1 VTFRDLL
8 GKFFGF
14 SDGNELTWGKYR
26 VPGWLTNYHFMAVG
40 TTGSGKTTLLR
51 ILLRGNM
58 ARPGGL
64 LGRLAKGDE
73 DTRLVIYDPKVEWIT
88 DIADA
93 GLADRRLIFHPFDAR
108 SVGWDLAADFTTY
121 ADAEVLANL
130 LISRNDGPNAFFY
143 NAANTLLKEL
153 IWAFIIL
160 KKTKG
165 QWWEFRDVL
174 NACRNVNDIEA
185 ILTAAGLKTGAVA
198 DFLTQDK
205 EARSVRMTITVE
217 NGAYGS
223 IAAAWH
229 TAKRKVS
236 LRDFVDSKDVLIL
249 GASKAYRDALATI
262 NRLVLRRLSSLV
274 FEHPKAHRNRR
285 CWFVIDE
292 MPSLGFVPFLEE
304 LATEGRGKGAPLVV
318 GFQHKDHVHD
328 LYRGKAS
335 SLLDQFWT
343 AAFFNVQSQEMARWV
358 SERFPP
364 CYDPDPQRP
373 WDLRESPSVYP
384 GQVMRLKP
392 ANEVRGFECIIK
404 APTDVI
410 PGPKL
415 IKVTPAEVL
424 PEPARPAAGDLKR
437 AAFIPRD
444 PDQTTLTEWD
454 KYERK
459 KFGLPET
466 PAPGAELRLGRLVT
480 PADVWTDIEHL
491 VRG

>member
-1 VTFRDLL
+1 
-8 GKFFGF
+8 
-14 SDGNELTWGKYR
+14 
-26 VPGWLTNYHFMAVG
+26 
-40 TTGSGKTTLLR
+40 
-51 ILLRGNM
+51 
-58 ARPGGL
+58 
-64 LGRLAKGDE
+64 
-73 DTRLVIYDPKVEWIT
+73 
-88 DIADA
+88 
-93 GLADRRLIFHPFDAR
+93 
-108 SVGWDLAADFTTY
+108 
-121 ADAEVLANL
+121 
-130 LISRNDGPNAFFY
+130 
-143 NAANTLLKEL
+143 
-153 IWAFIIL
+153 
-160 KKTKG
+160 
-165 QWWEFRDVL
+165 
-174 NACRNVNDIEA
+174 
-185 ILTAAGLKTGAVA
+185 
-198 DFLTQDK
+198 
-205 EARSVRMTITVE
+205 
-217 NGAYGS
+217 
-223 IAAAWH
+223 
-229 TAKRKVS
+229 
-236 LRDFVDSKDVLIL
+236 
-249 GASKAYRDALATI
+249 
-262 NRLVLRRLSSLV
+262 
-274 FEHPKAHRNRR
+274 
-285 CWFVIDE
+285 
-292 MPSLGFVPFLEE
+292 
-304 LATEGRGKGAPLVV
+304 
-318 GFQHKDHVHD
+318 
-328 LYRGKAS
+328 
-335 SLLDQFWT
+335 
-343 AAFFNVQSQEMARWV
+343 MARWV